1 MNRSS
6 RRSGGTVFQTEAD
19 RRALDL
25 LREHVLNRSDEYKKV
40 KDDANSG
47 EKIWKLVGVDLQDG
61 VEGVDYIREFNF
73 ILADNL
79 PFWEKAMADEEEAI
93 LEWRTRL
100 PAQASAHIDPAVIQQ
115 IEEEENAA
123 QVQKKKGGGGAGGE
137 RESAKKESGGE
148 ESNGAENGGEESTG
162 GESTGGETAKGDE
175 SDSDFQPSPQ
185 KGDGKKRA
193 VGGKKRQPK
202 AKKAKIADKPSSVRR
217 TKKQGSAKDDSEAP
231 KETKS
236 TAAKPP
242 KKKRGG
248 GESKKEGAGSGS
260 TGATM
265 QSGKFLRSDDDVA
278 ELAKKLS
285 TLNKGGLDASKFSST
300 AEMKVSDELKAL
312 KYDKVIGGALAGKY
326 RDGIKT
332 FIGRAD
338 AFATHLQETVSPME
352 EKVEQLGAE
361 VLNLKGQLDMC
372 LELNAGEEVT
382 DEKSELLEA
391 KKAELEEAKEAV
403 QKLHEEFVCLL
414 KTYWQKEIAPV
425 FVHDGFSLPEEVKKE
440 FADLSFRDD
449 VEDQITLSLEKES
462 ENAGALMSGLTWL
475 MILTACSK
483 FTLTMFPLALVFEE
497 MLTNILPSDLAME
510 LLDSIIKIVLIFL
523 ALAWRA
529 PGATGASHVPSA
541 LLSKQAPT
549 SLSLPMRNGTAA
561 RSGLGLSVRWYMWD
575 GIARPRSSGA
585 TDARSRARRAV
596 AVIAD
601 LWLPLALGPRASVGR
616 VLPRRWRMPPAAVL
630 AKRGLGLL
638 ALLRAGAAAQTVC
651 DDDGTG
657 LCEGA
662 PCHTVEIG
670 LIFDKYPGETRWEIT
685 KGRKNSVENDNAVI
699 LKESPYYDPDQ
710 SYAEASETHHV
721 CLPEG
726 RYTFAILDRNS
737 DGMCCSQG
745 EGRYAVTYQETGE
758 IITHG
763 SEYGTFEAVTFGIPF
778 VTPVLRDADGD
789 GVEDRTKNIIPPM
802 IVTADGLPDACEN
815 EFGLHLQTDDY
826 GVETTW
832 ELREWTFSGDADS
845 PPDGAVVASGGPYTS
860 NHTYD
865 ISYCLYPGKYSFV
878 FYDWQCDGL
887 TGTEMNGYYAL
898 KANDR
903 EVYRGGTRMDTYW
916 EEVQLEFERDVETGA
931 VVEGMNGG
939 MVAAA
944 GEWVAGAMAIAAVV
958 LSLALA
964 L

>member
-1 MNRSS
+1 
-6 RRSGGTVFQTEAD
+6 
-19 RRALDL
+19 
-25 LREHVLNRSDEYKKV
+25 
-40 KDDANSG
+40 
-47 EKIWKLVGVDLQDG
+47 
-61 VEGVDYIREFNF
+61 
-73 ILADNL
+73 
-79 PFWEKAMADEEEAI
+79 
-93 LEWRTRL
+93 
-100 PAQASAHIDPAVIQQ
+100 
-115 IEEEENAA
+115 
-123 QVQKKKGGGGAGGE
+123 
-137 RESAKKESGGE
+137 
-148 ESNGAENGGEESTG
+148 
-162 GESTGGETAKGDE
+162 
-175 SDSDFQPSPQ
+175 
-185 KGDGKKRA
+185 
-193 VGGKKRQPK
+193 
-202 AKKAKIADKPSSVRR
+202 
-217 TKKQGSAKDDSEAP
+217 
-231 KETKS
+231 
-236 TAAKPP
+236 
-242 KKKRGG
+242 
-248 GESKKEGAGSGS
+248 
-260 TGATM
+260 
-265 QSGKFLRSDDDVA
+265 
-278 ELAKKLS
+278 
-285 TLNKGGLDASKFSST
+285 
-300 AEMKVSDELKAL
+300 
-312 KYDKVIGGALAGKY
+312 
-326 RDGIKT
+326 
-332 FIGRAD
+332 
-338 AFATHLQETVSPME
+338 
-352 EKVEQLGAE
+352 
-361 VLNLKGQLDMC
+361 
-372 LELNAGEEVT
+372 
-382 DEKSELLEA
+382 
-391 KKAELEEAKEAV
+391 
-403 QKLHEEFVCLL
+403 
-414 KTYWQKEIAPV
+414 
-425 FVHDGFSLPEEVKKE
+425 
-440 FADLSFRDD
+440 
-449 VEDQITLSLEKES
+449 
-462 ENAGALMSGLTWL
+462 
-475 MILTACSK
+475 
-483 FTLTMFPLALVFEE
+483 
-497 MLTNILPSDLAME
+497 
-510 LLDSIIKIVLIFL
+510 
-523 ALAWRA
+523 
-529 PGATGASHVPSA
+529 
-541 LLSKQAPT
+541 
-549 SLSLPMRNGTAA
+549 
-561 RSGLGLSVRWYMWD
+561 
-575 GIARPRSSGA
+575 
-585 TDARSRARRAV
+585 
-596 AVIAD
+596 
-601 LWLPLALGPRASVGR
+601 
-616 VLPRRWRMPPAAVL
+616 MPPAAVL

-685 KGRKNSVENDNAVI
+685 KGRKNTVENDNAVI

-758 IITHG
+758 IIAHG

-832 ELREWTFSGDADS
+832 ELREWAFSGDADS
-845 PPDGAVVASGGPYTS
+845 PPDGAVSATWIRMHTCVYVKLMLIISYYLTSNEKKVVASGGPYTS

-939 MVAAA
+939 MVAAGGWIA
-944 GEWVAGAMAIAAVV
+944 SAMASATVA